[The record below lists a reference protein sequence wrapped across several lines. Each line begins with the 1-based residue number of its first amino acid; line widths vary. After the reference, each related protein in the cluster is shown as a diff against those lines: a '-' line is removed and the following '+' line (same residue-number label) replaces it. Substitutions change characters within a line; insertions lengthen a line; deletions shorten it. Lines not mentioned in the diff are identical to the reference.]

1 MDSFNGKSDDTVS
14 QTDDNERL
22 LNGRFRN
29 NSKVKYL
36 ECRSM
41 FKVEN
46 RGKEQIGICKT
57 CNEIIKMS
65 SNSDGNLRTHLTYK
79 HGKPEF
85 LTKSQLKAWNY
96 KEWED

>member
-29 NSKVKYL
+29 NRKSKYL

-41 FKVEN
+41 FKE
-46 RGKEQIGICKT
+46 
-57 CNEIIKMS
+57 
-65 SNSDGNLRTHLTYK
+65 
-79 HGKPEF
+79 
-85 LTKSQLKAWNY
+85 
-96 KEWED
+96 